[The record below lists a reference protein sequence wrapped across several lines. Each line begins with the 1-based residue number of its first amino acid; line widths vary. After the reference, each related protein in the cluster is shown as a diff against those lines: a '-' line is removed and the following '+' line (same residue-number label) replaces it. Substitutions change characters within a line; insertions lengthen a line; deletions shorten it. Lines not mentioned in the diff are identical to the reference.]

1 MVYEWLIANKEILK
15 IFFGLIIGIIC
26 TAIVLRTHRL
36 FKLSFHQGI
45 RYFRNAFLFYGIAFL
60 VRYILG
66 AFLFFNLINPIYRQ
80 IITSVFEY
88 FLIMAGFFLLYS
100 LLWKNIE
107 GENSK
112 YSSSLINPKISLFY
126 LMALILVLLDCFWGG
141 LNFMFLSQVIL
152 FAIASIISYMNYS
165 EGKTQYKFRKFY
177 FIAMLLNFFAWLS
190 NALVVFFFNYNQNI
204 IINIYLL
211 NLVVFILFLYG
222 VVKVTELK

>member
-1 MVYEWLIANKEILK
+1 MVYEWLVANKEILK
-15 IFFGLIIGIIC
+15 IFFGLIIGVIC

-45 RYFRNAFLFYGIAFL
+45 RYFRNAFLFYGIGFL

-66 AFLFFNLINPIYRQ
+66 ALLFFNLINSVYRP
-80 IITSVFEY
+80 IITGIFEY

-100 LLWKNIE
+100 LIWKNIE
-107 GENSK
+107 GENTK

-126 LMALILVLLDCFWGG
+126 VMTLILVLLDCFWGG
-141 LNFMFLSQVIL
+141 LSFMFVSQVIL
-152 FAIASIISYMNYS
+152 FLIASIISYMNYS
-165 EGKTQYKFRKFY
+165 KGKTQYKFRKFY
-177 FIAMLLNFFAWLS
+177 FIAMLLNFLAWLS
-190 NALVVFFFNYNQNI
+190 NMLVVFFFNYNQNV

-222 VVKVTELK
+222 VVKVTRLK